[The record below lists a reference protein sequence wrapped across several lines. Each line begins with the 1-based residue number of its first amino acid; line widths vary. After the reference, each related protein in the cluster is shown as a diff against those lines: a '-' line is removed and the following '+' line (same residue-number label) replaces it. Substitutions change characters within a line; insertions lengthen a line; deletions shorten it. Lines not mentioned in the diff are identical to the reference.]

1 MTTVHMI
8 GNAHLDPV
16 WFWRWPAGVA
26 EVLLT
31 CRAAADLLEEYPQF
45 IFTRSDVWVY
55 EQIEA
60 LDPPLFA
67 RIRRLAAEGRWNVV
81 GGWYVQPDCNL
92 PTGASFR
99 RHMELGR
106 EHHQRHFGA
115 SPTVGYNVDSFG
127 HAATL
132 PALLREYGYDS
143 YVFMRPG
150 PHEKELPASLFR
162 WRSPDGSEVI
172 AWRIFERYN
181 VDAPE
186 AMSDY
191 IVRLVSECATEGVDH
206 VMCLYGV
213 GNHGGGPTRRMIEWI
228 TANAN
233 TIPGCELV
241 FSTPQRFFEAVR
253 PYAAELPVVQDELQM
268 HAIGCYSVEREVK
281 AHVRRAEHLAA
292 VAERTISR
300 FPDDAP
306 GDAGKVLH
314 TAWRRIL
321 FNQFHD
327 IFDGTSVPDAY
338 TDARDQL
345 GESASS
351 LSEVFHST
359 LYRALLRSS
368 PDPLHRLMVY
378 NPSAVDFAG
387 HVAHEPWLDWRL
399 FTGELIGPDDVPV
412 PYQVVQ
418 QPSVSGSKRMI
429 LWKARVPA
437 TELVSY
443 RLRHS
448 GKPAVHQTD
457 DIRTDETRIENRHWR
472 VETDGGPSV
481 FSLRPT
487 GDERHP
493 LAPLTVGFDLI
504 DDPSDTWSHDI
515 TGFSTRAREHLV
527 FSRTTVLEDG
537 PIRAVLR
544 GDGTCGRSDIALRV
558 TLYSDSPVAEIGVS
572 VTWAERLTLAKLV
585 FGFGGLITS
594 RLDGIP
600 AGRFER
606 RQNGYEYPVVDST
619 IVAGEGGH
627 RCAIVGPDAFGIDGI
642 GNAVRYTL
650 LRSPAYAWQGKNGG
664 VQAHEPHRW
673 TDRGEHRFRFFVRLD
688 ADDHECGRI
697 AAGAHEPP
705 FVIDWTVGMKSER
718 GEGTFVAPWE

>member
-1 MTTVHMI
+1 MTVHMI

-55 EQIEA
+55 EQIAA
-60 LDPPLFA
+60 LDPTLFA
-67 RIRRLAAEGRWNVV
+67 RIKRLAAEGRWDVA

-92 PTGASFR
+92 PTGESFR
-99 RHMELGR
+99 RHMDLGR
-106 EHHQRHFGA
+106 DHHQRHFGA
-115 SPTVGYNVDSFG
+115 CPTVGYNVDSFG

-132 PALLREYGYDS
+132 PSLLREYGYDS

-150 PHEKELPASLFR
+150 PHEKELPGNLFR

-181 VDAPE
+181 VDTPE
-186 AMSDY
+186 MMSDY
-191 IVRLVSECATEGVDH
+191 ITRLVSECRTEGVEH
-206 VMCLYGV
+206 VMCFYGV

-228 TANAN
+228 VANASA
-233 TIPGCELV
+233 IPGCELR
-241 FSTPQRFFEAVR
+241 FSSPQRFFEEVR
-253 PYAAELPVVQDELQM
+253 PHAGALPVVEDELQM

-281 AHVRRAEHLAA
+281 AQVRRAEHLAL
-292 VAERTISR
+292 VAERTVSR

-306 GDAGKVLH
+306 DHADTLVH
-314 TAWRRIL
+314 RAWRRIL

-338 TDARDQL
+338 VDARDQL

-351 LSEVFHST
+351 LNELVHST
-359 LYRALLRSS
+359 LYRALLRSA
-368 PDPLHRLMVY
+368 PDGLHRLMVY
-378 NPSAVDFAG
+378 NPSRVDFAG
-387 HVAHEPWLDWRL
+387 HIAHEPWLDWRL
-399 FTGELIGPDDVPV
+399 FSGELTGPDDEPV

-429 LWKARVPA
+429 LWKAVVPA

-448 GKPAVHQTD
+448 AKPAAHGND
-457 DIRTDETRIENRHWR
+457 DIRIDGRRVENRHWR
-472 VETDGGPSV
+472 VEADAGSPV
-481 FSLRPT
+481 LSLRPA
-487 GDERHP
+487 GDGRHP
-493 LAPLTVGFDLI
+493 LMPLTVGIDFI

-515 TGFSTRAREHLV
+515 TGFSRVAREQCRL
-527 FSRTTVLEDG
+527 SRTAVLEDG

-544 GDGTCGRSDIALRV
+544 GDGVCGRSDIAVWV

-585 FGFGGLITS
+585 FGFGGKVTS
-594 RLDGIP
+594 RIDGVP
-600 AGRFER
+600 AGRLER

-619 IVAGEGGH
+619 IVAGEGGR
-627 RCAIVGPDAFGIDGI
+627 RCAIVGPDAFGIDGT
-642 GNAVRYTL
+642 GNSVRYTL

-664 VQAHEPHRW
+664 VKAEEPHRW

-688 ADDHECGRI
+688 ADDRECDRI

-705 FVIDWTVGMKSER
+705 FVTDWTIGMKSER